1 MCTGSTRSVLQ
12 LQHSLAAVN
21 SINVFKGCFWIPIFA
36 KLHHHG
42 VLLSGSANTTDSE
55 ALTLALQVE
64 RHESC
69 EIILQGRSEF
79 EATNVTLKG
88 TQRFEV
94 PDGYKLTVTAGAAGS
109 LKTNLQALTDEPSW
123 EWKYTMADQGN
134 IQLQML
140 EQGSMQQRKQVVHD
154 AAALSY
160 II

>member
-1 MCTGSTRSVLQ
+1 M
-12 LQHSLAAVN
+12 
-21 SINVFKGCFWIPIFA
+21 
-36 KLHHHG
+36 
-42 VLLSGSANTTDSE
+42 
-55 ALTLALQVE
+55 ALQVE

-88 TQRFEV
+88 SQRFEV